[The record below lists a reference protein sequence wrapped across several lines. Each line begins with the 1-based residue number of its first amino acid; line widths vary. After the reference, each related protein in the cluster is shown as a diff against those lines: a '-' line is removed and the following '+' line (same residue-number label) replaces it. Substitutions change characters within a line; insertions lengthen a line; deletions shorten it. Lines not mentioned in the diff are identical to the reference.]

1 MMTTSDMT
9 DTTTYIDVATHQGEE
24 RTLPKVRGLRPV
36 RHRVDRE
43 SLHAINAAL
52 AAERPL
58 LIRGEPGTGK
68 SQLAR
73 AAADLLGRGFIWRV
87 VDAQTQVADLFYT
100 FDAVARLA
108 RSQVAGALEAAGKG
122 SVGELLDERNF
133 VAPGPLWWAYSP
145 ARAEAWHDCY
155 RRHTGGADERPSD
168 SGSDAPPLRAADFA
182 RGAVALIDEIDKA
195 DPSVPNGLLEA
206 LGQGTFPVPRGGS
219 VSLDDAVS
227 PPLIIIT
234 TNEERELPSA
244 FLRRCLVLHIP
255 VPKER
260 EGFAKWLMERGGTH
274 FVRSEE
280 GQRTYEGEVLSEEL
294 LRTAAQQVYEDRVAA
309 EKECLSAPGQAEYLD
324 LLRALA
330 SLRETNEERLGL
342 LKELK
347 DFALVKHREVHAAKA
362 SARAAK
368 GAKDGGSSGDPGPRR
383 SG

>member
-1 MMTTSDMT
+1 MT
-9 DTTTYIDVATHQGEE
+9 DTTEYIDVAKHQGEE
-24 RTLPKVRGLRPV
+24 RTLPKLRGLRPV
-36 RHRVDRE
+36 RHRFDRE

-100 FDAVARLA
+100 FDAIARLA
-108 RSQVAGALEAAGKG
+108 RSQVAGALEAANKG
-122 SVGELLDERNF
+122 SIGGLLDERNF
-133 VAPGPLWWAYSP
+133 VAPGPLWWAFSP
-145 ARAEAWHDCY
+145 VRAEEWHDRY
-155 RRHTGGADERPSD
+155 RRHTGADELPSD
-168 SGSDAPPLRAADFA
+168 SGSDAPPLRATHFA

-219 VSLDDAVS
+219 VSLDGAES

-255 VPKER
+255 VPKGR
-260 EGFAKWLMERGGTH
+260 EDFAKWLMERGWTH

-280 GQRTYEGEVLSEEL
+280 GQRTYEGDVLSEAL
-294 LRTAAQQVYEDRVAA
+294 LRTAADQVYEDRLAA

-330 SLRETNEERLGL
+330 RLRPTNEARLGL
-342 LKELK
+342 LKELE
-347 DFALVKHREVHAAKA
+347 DFALVKHREVYAAKA

-383 SG
+383 PG

>member
-1 MMTTSDMT
+1 MT

-133 VAPGPLWWAYSP
+133 RRAGTALVGLQPGEGGGVARL
-145 ARAEAWHDCY
+145 
-155 RRHTGGADERPSD
+155 
-168 SGSDAPPLRAADFA
+168 
-182 RGAVALIDEIDKA
+182 
-195 DPSVPNGLLEA
+195 
-206 LGQGTFPVPRGGS
+206 
-219 VSLDDAVS
+219 
-227 PPLIIIT
+227 
-234 TNEERELPSA
+234 LPSTHRRRRRA
-244 FLRRCLVLHIP
+244 TLR
-255 VPKER
+255 
-260 EGFAKWLMERGGTH
+260 
-274 FVRSEE
+274 
-280 GQRTYEGEVLSEEL
+280 
-294 LRTAAQQVYEDRVAA
+294 LRI
-309 EKECLSAPGQAEYLD
+309 
-324 LLRALA
+324 
-330 SLRETNEERLGL
+330 
-342 LKELK
+342 
-347 DFALVKHREVHAAKA
+347 
-362 SARAAK
+362 
-368 GAKDGGSSGDPGPRR
+368 
-383 SG
+383 

>member
-1 MMTTSDMT
+1 MTDMT
-9 DTTTYIDVATHQGEE
+9 IKYIDVDKLQGQEC
-24 RTLPKVRGLRPV
+24 TLPKLRGLREV
-36 RHRVDRE
+36 RHHFERE

-73 AAADLLGRGFIWRV
+73 AAAFLLGRGFIWRV

-100 FDAVARLA
+100 FDAIARLA
-108 RSQVAGALEAAGKG
+108 RSQVAGALLAAGKG
-122 SVGELLDERNF
+122 TIGSLLDERNF
-133 VAPGPLWWAYSP
+133 VAPGPLWWAFNP
-145 ARAEAWHDCY
+145 KKAEDWHDRY
-155 RRHTGGADERPSD
+155 REQSGADDEPED
-168 SGSDAPPLRAADFA
+168 PEQGSALARLRAVDFA
-182 RGAVALIDEIDKA
+182 KGAVVLIDEIDKA

-206 LGQGTFPVPRGGS
+206 LGQGTFPVPRGGT
-219 VSLDDAVS
+219 VSLDGAGP

-255 VPKER
+255 VPKGR
-260 EGFAKWLMERGGTH
+260 EGFIEWLMERGRTH
-274 FVRSEE
+274 FIRA
-280 GQRTYEGEVLSEEL
+280 QTYDGEVLSEDL
-294 LRTAAQQVYEDRVAA
+294 LRTAAEQTFEDRRAA

-330 SLRETNEERLGL
+330 RLRKTDEARLDL
-342 LKELK
+342 LKEIE
-347 DFALVKHREVHAAKA
+347 DFMLVKHREVHAAKA

-368 GAKDGGSSGDPGPRR
+368 GAKDGGPSGDPRPRR
-383 SG
+383 PG